1 MNTKEQTLDLE
12 DLEYPDSD
20 GEPMADNNEQL
31 RLIFLLKGNLDALF
45 DHDDNIAV
53 ESDLLWYPVQG
64 QPEIKRAPDAMVI
77 FGRPKQ
83 YRGSYRQ
90 WRENNIPPQ
99 VTFEILSPGNTEIEM
114 LTKLQFYEQYGV
126 EEYYQFNPANGNLL
140 GWLRQG
146 STFQVIPQMNGWIS
160 PLLGIRFEVRGLDLQ
175 LYNPDGSLFRS
186 HTELIQLAETQRLQ
200 ALFERQR
207 FEQEQQRAEQAQKR
221 ATQEQQRAEQERLNA
236 EQAQNRAEQEQQ
248 RAEQERLNAEQ
259 AQNRAEQAQKQV
271 EQEQQRADQERQK
284 AEQERR
290 RAEKLAAKLREQGI
304 DPDSL

>member
-1 MNTKEQTLDLE
+1 MNTKGQTLDLE
-12 DLEYPDSD
+12 DIEYPDSD

-64 QPEIKRAPDAMVI
+64 HREIKRAPDAMVI

-114 LTKLQFYEQYGV
+114 LEKFQFYEQYGV
-126 EEYYQFNPANGNLL
+126 EEYYQFNPANGELL

-146 STFQVIPQMNGWIS
+146 SSLQTIPQMNGWIS
-160 PLLGIRFEVRGLDLQ
+160 PRLGIRFEVNGLELQ
-175 LYNPDGSLFRS
+175 LYNPDGSLFRT
-186 HTELIQLAETQRLQ
+186 HAELKQLAETQRLQ

-207 FEQEQQRAEQAQKR
+207 FEQEQQRVEQEKER
-221 ATQEQQRAEQERLNA
+221 AKQERIRAEQERLAKEA
-236 EQAQNRAEQEQQ
+236 EILRAEQERIRADQEKE
-248 RAEQERLNAEQ
+248 RAEQERL
-259 AQNRAEQAQKQV
+259 R
-271 EQEQQRADQERQK
+271 
-284 AEQERR
+284 AEQERER
-290 RAEKLAAKLREQGI
+290 AEQEKERAELERLRAEKLAAKLREMKI
-304 DPDSL
+304 DPDTL